1 MANFFLMKYYLLI
14 FLLLGSL
21 FLSGQVSDIS
31 IAEKTAFSKILL
43 ANKTKA
49 INTDSMVIK
58 ALLDS
63 GMSEERYAE
72 ILKSGFNGEKIAL
85 TDKDRIS
92 LSAIQQVSQ
101 DIKSQET
108 SILTAL
114 CQKEGISYNRYNQI
128 LKIYKGDISFQQS
141 LLPFINQIITTK

>member
-1 MANFFLMKYYLLI
+1 MKYYLLI

-43 ANKTKA
+43 TNKAKA

-58 ALLDS
+58 TLLDS
-63 GMSEERYAE
+63 GMSEERYAV
-72 ILKSGFNGEKIAL
+72 ILKSGLNGEKITL
-85 TDKDRIS
+85 TDKDKIS
-92 LSAIQQVSQ
+92 LSAIQQINQ

-114 CQKEGISYNRYNQI
+114 CQKEGISYKKCIFAQ
-128 LKIYKGDISFQQS
+128 K
-141 LLPFINQIITTK
+141 

>member
-1 MANFFLMKYYLLI
+1 M
-14 FLLLGSL
+14 
-21 FLSGQVSDIS
+21 
-31 IAEKTAFSKILL
+31 
-43 ANKTKA
+43 
-49 INTDSMVIK
+49 K

-63 GMSEERYAE
+63 GMSEERYAV
-72 ILKSGFNGEKIAL
+72 ILKSGLNGEKITL
-85 TDKDRIS
+85 TDKDKIS

>member
-1 MANFFLMKYYLLI
+1 MKYYLLI

-63 GMSEERYAE
+63 GLSEERYAE

-108 SILTAL
+108 S